1 MKGKNGKEEKKISTN
16 NKITEIVLGELIAAS
31 SVVLTCRC
39 DEDNVRKG
47 RFVTVAADEGKSGGR
62 TLMDTDEVDDEF
74 IVLVCPD
81 NHRFGM

>member
-1 MKGKNGKEEKKISTN
+1 
-16 NKITEIVLGELIAAS
+16 
-31 SVVLTCRC
+31 
-39 DEDNVRKG
+39 
-47 RFVTVAADEGKSGGR
+47 VTVAADEGKSGGR